1 MQAHLAQLQ
10 TTLAGMP
17 PVAAMGIG
25 VGGYADRRL
34 TLHAPL
40 APNLNDKG
48 NAFGGSLASVLTLS
62 GWGLVTL
69 ELAAAGL
76 QADVYVADS
85 QVRYLA
91 PLYDDLQA
99 TAELA
104 PEADWAVFLQ
114 RFAERGHASVNL
126 VAQVLADGRP
136 AATLSGRYVAKA
148 KVAA

>member
-114 RFAERGHASVNL
+114 RFAERGHDSVNL